1 MKINFYKNQNFMNNY
16 LLITMIC
23 SSIAFLFEILT
34 FYESF
39 QIIFFAEIFIV
50 IDGILLFTLILLLYQ
65 NINKNDELGQKII
78 KLNYGLLI
86 YMGTVPV
93 LIILG
98 ILVPFFLSR
107 PGFIPIY
114 SPIFSII
121 LFSIL
126 FGYGVGLSLFCY
138 LKRNDTKIWNF

>member
-1 MKINFYKNQNFMNNY
+1 MNNY